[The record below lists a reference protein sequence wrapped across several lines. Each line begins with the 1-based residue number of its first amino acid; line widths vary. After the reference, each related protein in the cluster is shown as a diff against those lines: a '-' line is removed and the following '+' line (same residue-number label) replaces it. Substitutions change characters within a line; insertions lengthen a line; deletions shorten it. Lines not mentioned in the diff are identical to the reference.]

1 MNTIQTTK
9 RGILFF
15 RGNSIDIYEPS
26 IPKIVTLQISNDT
39 LSDMEI
45 VDQKNLET
53 LVQSILSAN
62 KFSPTQFFLIL
73 ESPVFTK
80 EFTTGKQDQI
90 ITAIE
95 AFLDSV
101 PFENVLSKQI
111 ATQKGQLVIATNGG
125 LYDGLRKAFVLAN
138 CSIECITPILSLDSR
153 VNKEKTLTQSTASY
167 LYNNLQTVRQNAFS
181 SVIQKS
187 NVDYELA
194 PTLDKPK
201 EKSSLP
207 LLIPVFG
214 ILILVLIYVYT
225 QSNKQTPNLN
235 KQPTQVE
242 LSITPSPS
250 PYMDGKTTPTS
261 AK

>member
-1 MNTIQTTK
+1 MNTIQTSK
-9 RGILFF
+9 RGILFL

-26 IPKIVTLQISNDT
+26 VPKIVTLQISNDT

-62 KFSPTQFFLIL
+62 KFSPTQFFLVI
-73 ESPVFTK
+73 ESPLFTK
-80 EFTTGKQDQI
+80 EFPTIKQDQ
-90 ITAIE
+90 TVSAIE

-111 ATQKGQLVIATNGG
+111 STQKGQLVIATNGG
-125 LYDGLRKAFVLAN
+125 LYDGLQKAFVLAS
-138 CSIECITPILSLDSR
+138 CSIECITPILSLDPR
-153 VNKEKTLTQSTASY
+153 VNKEKTLTQTTAVY
-167 LYNNLQTVRQNAFS
+167 LSNNLQSIRQNAFS
-181 SVIQKS
+181 SVVQKT
-187 NVDYELA
+187 NVEYELA

-214 ILILVLIYVYT
+214 ILILILIYVYT

-235 KQPTQVE
+235 KQTTPIE
-242 LSITPSPS
+242 LSITPAPV
-250 PYMDGKTTPTS
+250 K
-261 AK
+261 